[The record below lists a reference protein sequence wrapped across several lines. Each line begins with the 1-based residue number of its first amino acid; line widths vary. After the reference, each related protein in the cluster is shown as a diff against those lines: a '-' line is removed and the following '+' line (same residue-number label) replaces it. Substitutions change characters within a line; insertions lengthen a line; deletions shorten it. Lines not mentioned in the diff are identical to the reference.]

1 MPLYRLTVDVPARA
15 AESIG
20 GLLVELGAGA
30 VEEQAVGR
38 RARLVV
44 YGSGRRALEALAK
57 RARPVLSAFRLA
69 EGEARVEAVP
79 ATPWATAWTE
89 HVGAQRLTPRLV
101 LEPVRGAAP
110 KAEAESPNVLCIR
123 PGLAFGDGTHPTT
136 RLAARAVE
144 RFCRAHPDARVL
156 DFGTGN
162 GVLAFVA
169 ARSGARR
176 VVGIDTDA
184 RALRLAHANLRLNHL
199 EERVSL
205 VRAPTRLTPR
215 FDLVVAN
222 LEPRTLTAAASAIAG
237 AARRAER
244 LLVTGFLREQG
255 DAIAARFAELGFGVR
270 ARTHEAGWTLLT
282 LVRATPETART
293 PHERSPRNAK
303 RPRRRKRR
311 GRS

>member
-101 LEPVRGAAP
+101 LEPVRVRS
-110 KAEAESPNVLCIR
+110 AEPL
-123 PGLAFGDGTHPTT
+123 H
-136 RLAARAVE
+136 
-144 RFCRAHPDARVL
+144 
-156 DFGTGN
+156 
-162 GVLAFVA
+162 
-169 ARSGARR
+169 GARR